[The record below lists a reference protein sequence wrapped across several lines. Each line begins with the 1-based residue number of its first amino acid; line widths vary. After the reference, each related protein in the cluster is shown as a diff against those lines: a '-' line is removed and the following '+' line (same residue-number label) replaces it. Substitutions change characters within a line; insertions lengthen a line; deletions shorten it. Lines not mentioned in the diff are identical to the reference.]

1 MTDFSHLKPVEARLG
16 HTAGRPK
23 LIVGIVTLV
32 ALGWILLA
40 LSAADL
46 VHIFMPSA
54 QGWGAADFAAAVLM
68 WCAMVLAMML
78 PSAGPMLLTYAEI
91 ADTAARKGECIV
103 SPWVLAAGYVSV
115 WFGFALAAAVLQGAL
130 THAALLESASS
141 STSTF
146 LSAAL
151 FIGAGFYQFSPLKHV
166 CLSQC
171 QRPFPFFFAN
181 WTTRWQGIVRLGL
194 RQGLY
199 CLGCCWVLMLLM
211 FAVGV
216 MNVGWMVVLGLIIIG
231 EKMTARFS
239 RPVGVLLIVIGSTF
253 ALSTTQPSF

>member
-1 MTDFSHLKPVEARLG
+1 MIDFSHLRPVEARLG
-16 HTAGRPK
+16 HASGRPR
-23 LIVGIVTLV
+23 LIVGIVTLA
-32 ALGWILLA
+32 ALGWILIA
-40 LSAADL
+40 LSAAHV

-54 QGWGAADFAAAVLM
+54 QGWGAADLAAAALM

-78 PSAGPMLLTYAEI
+78 PSAGPMLLIYTEI
-91 ADTAARKGECIV
+91 ADTAARKGERIV

-115 WFGFALAAAVLQGAL
+115 WLGFALAAAVLQGAL
-130 THAALLESASS
+130 THAALLDPASACP
-141 STSTF
+141 STF
-146 LSAAL
+146 LSALL

-166 CLSQC
+166 CLSHC

-181 WTTRWQGIVRLGL
+181 WTTRWRGIFSLGL

-216 MNVGWMVVLGLIIIG
+216 MNIFWMALIGLFAIVEKQWDRRLPGRVAGAILLVWAVALLVV
-231 EKMTARFS
+231 S
-239 RPVGVLLIVIGSTF
+239 R
-253 ALSTTQPSF
+253 